1 MRRITI
7 SLPDEDLEYIE
18 KYSQKKALSAA
29 EYIRT
34 LVRLGLTIEK
44 NRGTTDPLNY
54 ALDLEQQKTL
64 WKTLLAWEL
73 ETRYLVRHLVE
84 EKIQKNSGQQ
94 GELLETAKIKAQER
108 VAELLQ
114 STHLTHADSN

>member
-84 EKIQKNSGQQ
+84 EKIKKILDNKGNYWK
-94 GELLETAKIKAQER
+94 LLK
-108 VAELLQ
+108 
-114 STHLTHADSN
+114 